1 MAENDI
7 LGFEGTG
14 NAPFS
19 VEAEQSVI
27 GSILIDSSTMNYTE
41 NVLNSDWFYLPQH
54 RVIYATLSEMYS
66 QNRPIDFVTLFETLK
81 KNGKLEAAGDKAY
94 LTQIV
99 DTVPSAA
106 NIENYV
112 AIVKERY
119 FARALLSA
127 AQTITTEVTSGGD
140 ANEHID
146 HAEQLIYDIRKGR
159 DVTDLVPI
167 SKIIQ
172 EETFVRLQKLADPE
186 TRADYYGVNCGF
198 AEIDETLS
206 GFQKGNLIIL
216 GARPGVGKTSLAL
229 NMASH
234 MAIKENKTVCFFAL
248 EMSRDEVAQ
257 RLISNQASIESSHLR
272 DSMKM
277 QDDEWVRLAQAS
289 DILSKTNLYID
300 ETPSLTVNKIKA
312 KVRRIKDVDMVIVDF
327 LGLLSPVKS
336 RENRTQDVSEISR
349 GLKIMAKELG
359 VPVLACAQLNRGSQT
374 KGGGQRPTL
383 VDLRDSGSIEQDADV
398 VMFLHQHDN
407 KDDEEYDPTVEL
419 IVAKNRHGNTPTI
432 KLNFDGR
439 YTRFTVKE
447 SRFDD

>member
-7 LGFEGTG
+7 LSLDGAR
-14 NAPFS
+14 APFS

-27 GSILIDSSTMNYTE
+27 GAVLIDPTAMNYTE
-41 NVLNSDWFYLPQH
+41 NVLNADWFYLPQH
-54 RVIYATLSEMYS
+54 KVIYSTLSEMYS
-66 QNRPIDFVTLFETLK
+66 TNRPIDFVTLFETLK
-81 KNGKLEAAGDKAY
+81 KNGKLEEAGDKAY
-94 LTQIV
+94 LMQIV

-112 AIVKERY
+112 EIVKERH
-119 FARALLSA
+119 FARALLTA
-127 AQTITTEVTSGGD
+127 AQTITTEVNAGGD

-167 SKIIQ
+167 KKIIQ
-172 EETFVRLQKLADPE
+172 EETYVRLQKLADPE
-186 TRADYYGVNCGF
+186 TRSEYYGVNCGF

-216 GARPGVGKTSLAL
+216 GARPGVGKTSMAL
-229 NMASH
+229 NMARH
-234 MAIKENKTVCFFAL
+234 MAVKEKKTVCFFSL
-248 EMSRDEVAQ
+248 EMSRDEIAQ
-257 RLISNQASIESSHLR
+257 RLISNEASIESMHLR

-277 QDDEWVRLAQAS
+277 QDDEWIRLAQAS
-289 DILSKTNLYID
+289 DILSNAKLYVD
-300 ETPSLTVNKIKA
+300 ETPNLTVNKVKA
-312 KVRRIKDVDMVIVDF
+312 KLRRIKDVDIAIIDY

-349 GLKIMAKELG
+349 ALKTMAKELG
-359 VPVLACAQLNRGSQT
+359 IPVLACAQLNRGSQA
-374 KGGGQRPTL
+374 KGTNQRPTL

-398 VMFLHQHDN
+398 VMFLHKPEQN
-407 KDDEEYDPTVEL
+407 DDQEFNPTVEL

-432 KLNFDGR
+432 KLNFDGK
-439 YTRFTVKE
+439 YTRFTVQE
-447 SRFDD
+447 HRFDE